1 MGKIRS
7 RTSGANDPA
16 VAAAQRKVD
25 GVNETLKELGIETAK
40 LAASSSPIGGQLV
53 DGASAIAN
61 ISAGNYGAA
70 FLDGLGMVPVAGDF
84 LKGSIRGVKIG
95 RAAMKAKK
103 ALDVAKAALTRAKAF
118 AKTRA
123 AAKAYWK
130 GIKGKRDAIIKKYK
144 GCKTA
149 ACAKKRDAELRGVTR
164 LPKTGGK
171 WVDKNGNP
179 VPAGSGYW
187 KPDPGTPL
195 AETLK
200 RYKDPATGK
209 PVTGVPFKDGAP
221 DFTGFPPKG
230 MSKTHQVE
238 IDMSG
243 DSRADISA
251 AQKALRDKGG
261 PDTRGSG
268 QNGTWHHEPD
278 GVTMSYV
285 DKDVHTAYKKADGS
299 ANPGTP
305 HAGGDS
311 MTRDPEF

>member
-1 MGKIRS
+1 MGKIRA
-7 RTSGANDPA
+7 RTSGTGDPK
-16 VAAAQRKVD
+16 VAAAQGKVD
-25 GVNETLKELGIETAK
+25 GINAELKELGIEAAK
-40 LAASSSPIGGQLV
+40 LAASSSPIGGQVV

-70 FLDGLGMVPVAGDF
+70 FLDGLGMIPLGGDF
-84 LKGSIRGVKIG
+84 LKGSIRGTRIA

-103 ALDVAKAALTRAKAF
+103 RLDAAKAALSRAKQF

-123 AAKAYWK
+123 AAKAYWAA
-130 GIKGKRDAIIKKYK
+130 IKKKRQAIIDKYK
-144 GCKTA
+144 NCKTA
-149 ACAKKRDAELRGVTR
+149 ACAAKRDAELRGVTR

-171 WVDKNGNP
+171 WVDAKGNP

-187 KPDPGTPL
+187 KPDPGSPL
-195 AETLK
+195 EKTLS
-200 RYKDPATGK
+200 RHQN
-209 PVTGVPFKDGAP
+209 PVRGVPFKDGAP
-221 DFTGFPPKG
+221 DFSGFPPKG

-243 DSRADISA
+243 NSSTDISA
-251 AQKALRDKGG
+251 AQKALRDRGG

-268 QNGTWHHEPD
+268 QPGTWHHEPD

-285 DKDVHTAYKKADGS
+285 DKDVHTAYKKADGT